1 MVRVEREFMDGWR
14 FALTN
19 AGKTEKETLDLNC
32 PGEAAFREVALP
44 HDWAIAAQIKEDA
57 ERGADQGY
65 FDRWGIGWYRKDF
78 ELSEI
83 REKVCYFLDFG
94 GVFEDSTVWV
104 NGVEAGGCHY
114 GCRPFRLNI
123 TEALQ
128 TGKNEILVRV
138 NNTASPADR
147 WYSGCGIYRT
157 VKWVEVNERHLFAE
171 DVTVRTEV
179 AEKGAFV
186 HVKAEADGEVRAVLS
201 PLSEEPECRGGFLDR
216 EGLGGIR
223 EDCQRGEKE
232 FCAEAEGKGGE
243 WLTLAVEN
251 PRLWS
256 AEEPFCYKLT
266 LSLMEEGQSVDEISL
281 RIGIRKVEFLSG
293 KGLFVNGKETVL
305 KGVCLHQ
312 DMGCRGTAAKKE
324 MWRQRLLDLKEM
336 GCNAIRAAHHMH
348 SEEFLDLCDELGF
361 YVYEECF
368 DKWTGGL
375 YGRYFE
381 TDWKKDVRAM
391 IDRDKNRPSVIIWG
405 VGNEVE
411 NQGQPSMLA
420 ILKELTD
427 YVRALDSS
435 RPVTCAMNPHFKRE
449 SNVNVRTVTD
459 IQQFVDEVSDTE
471 ITDNGERIERICAIG
486 RLVDIISCNY
496 QEQWYSMIHE
506 AMPEK
511 LILGTEIY
519 QYFCGHSDQMQNYTE
534 ENPSLVPFRYPWC
547 IGGMI
552 WTGIDYL
559 GESMGYPSKG
569 WSGSM
574 IRTNGERRANYYTLQ
589 SYWRKEPMVHFAVL
603 DASFGDEMVKEHWDA
618 PMYMEHWDFPWL
630 KRGVIPYRIATNCE
644 EAAVYLNG
652 KRLYVKKPADFPNGT
667 ITGYL
672 PWQPGEVKAVGYRNG
687 KEAAR
692 HVVRTPEKAER
703 LVFTFPAV
711 LPMEV
716 GQETLLTV
724 HAVDAHGIINMRTRA
739 EVSFEVEG
747 AAEIPGVDNGDLTD
761 HTPYQSRRIS
771 LYRGAASVVIRM
783 TKQDCEGKGPGITA
797 GGQGEELTK
806 EKYVKVRASAE
817 GLESAEIIVRR
828 I

>member
-19 AGKTEKETLDLNC
+19 AGKTEKETLDWNC
-32 PGEAAFREVALP
+32 PEEAAFREVALP

-104 NGVEAGGCHY
+104 NGVKAGGCHY
-114 GCRPFRLNI
+114 GYRPFRLNV

-171 DVTVRTEV
+171 NVTVRTEV
-179 AEKGAFV
+179 TEKGAIV
-186 HVKAEADGEVRAVLS
+186 HVKAETDGDVRAVLT
-201 PLSEEPECRGGFLDR
+201 PLLAEPEVWGGFS
-216 EGLGGIR
+216 EVS
-223 EDCQRGEKE
+223 
-232 FCAEAEGKGGE
+232 AEAGGKGGD
-243 WLTLAVEN
+243 WLAISVDN

-256 AEEPFCYKLT
+256 AEEPFLYKLT
-266 LSLMEEGQSVDEISL
+266 LSLMEENQVLDEISL
-281 RIGIRKVEFLSG
+281 RIGIRKAEFLPG

-312 DMGCRGTAAKKE
+312 DMGCRGIAAKKE

-381 TDWKKDVRAM
+381 KDWKKDVRAM
-391 IDRDKNRPSVIIWG
+391 IDRDKNRPCVIIWG

-427 YVRALDSS
+427 YVRTLDSS

-449 SNVNVRTVTD
+449 SKVDIRTVSD
-459 IQQFVDEVSDTE
+459 IQQFVDEVSETE
-471 ITDNGERIERICAIG
+471 ITDNRERIERICAIG

-506 AMPEK
+506 AMPDK

-519 QYFCGHSDQMQNYTE
+519 QYFCGHPDQMQNYTE

-569 WSGSM
+569 WSGAM
-574 IRTNGERRANYYTLQ
+574 IRTNGERRANFYTLQ
-589 SYWRKEPMVHFAVL
+589 SYWRKEPMIHFAAL

-630 KRGVIPYRIATNCE
+630 KRGLIPYRIATNCE

-652 KRLYVKKPADFPNGT
+652 KRLYVKKPADFPNRI

-672 PWQPGEVKAVGYRNG
+672 PWQPGEVKVVGYRNG
-687 KEAAR
+687 KEAAC
-692 HVVRTPEKAER
+692 HVVKTPKKAER
-703 LVFTFPAV
+703 LVFTPLAA
-711 LPMEV
+711 LPMED
-716 GQETLLTV
+716 GQEVLLTV
-724 HAVDAHGIINMRTRA
+724 HAMDACGIINMRTKA
-739 EVSFEVEG
+739 EVLFEAEG
-747 AAEIPGVDNGDLTD
+747 AAEILGVDNGDLTD

-771 LYRGAASVVIRM
+771 LYRGFASVVVRM
-783 TKQDCEGKGPGITA
+783 TERDCSITA
-797 GGQGEELTK
+797 GGRRAESAK
-806 EKYVKVRASAE
+806 AKYVKVRASAE
-817 GLESAEIIVRR
+817 GLESGEIILYRR
-828 I
+828 